1 MKVGVRSEVS
11 VGLPARQRRVLDNI
25 ESELRSTDPR
35 LAAKFV
41 IFGRLTR
48 DEEMP
53 RIEELRHR
61 AAILLLRIR
70 LVLASAAGRL
80 RRRGRRDTRQR
91 GRERD
96 LRQRNVRQGSRARPA
111 RPGYWYSGSQAG
123 GYRRAGGA
131 PAGARPA
138 YAHERARRMRRRV
151 RLAVFFPIALAL
163 MTLTVVLVARFGS
176 PARCGSV
183 STVATAKPHPR
194 GKLIAKGVRL
204 CRPPALAPLP
214 MGR

>member
-1 MKVGVRSEVS
+1 M
-11 VGLPARQRRVLDNI
+11 
-25 ESELRSTDPR
+25 
-35 LAAKFV
+35 FV

-70 LVLASAAGRL
+70 LVLGSVAGRL
-80 RRRGRRDTRQR
+80 RPRRPRERRHQDTRR
-91 GRERD
+91 REQPHREIP
-96 LRQRNVRQGSRARPA
+96 RRSRAR
-111 RPGYWYSGSQAG
+111 Q
-123 GYRRAGGA
+123 
-131 PAGARPA
+131 ARPA
-138 YAHERARRMRRRV
+138 YRYSGGRPAGHRATGGRAAGSPAWAQARVPRLRRRIRV
-151 RLAVFFPIALAL
+151 AVVFPIALVL

-183 STVATAKPHPR
+183 SAVATAKPHPR
-194 GKLIAKGVRL
+194 GKLITKGVRL

-214 MGR
+214 LGR

>member
-1 MKVGVRSEVS
+1 
-11 VGLPARQRRVLDNI
+11 VGLPARQRRVLDTI
-25 ESELRSTDPR
+25 ESELRGSDPR
-35 LAAKFV
+35 LATMFV

-70 LVLASAAGRL
+70 LVLGSVAGRL
-80 RRRGRRDTRQR
+80 RPRRPQGRRHQDTRRREQRHRELRRGRR
-91 GRERD
+91 
-96 LRQRNVRQGSRARPA
+96 ARK
-111 RPGYWYSGSQAG
+111 
-123 GYRRAGGA
+123 
-131 PAGARPA
+131 ARPA
-138 YAHERARRMRRRV
+138 YRYSGAQPASYRATGGPPSGSRPAWAQARARRLRRRIRV
-151 RLAVFFPIALAL
+151 AVVFPIALVL

-194 GKLIAKGVRL
+194 GKLITKGVRL

-214 MGR
+214 LGR